1 MNEDLS
7 RLSKLIANCNKLY
20 CPLYTRFFDKENAQ
34 SSYRISQF
42 EWSSKYSP
50 SKISIKNESFGAKL
64 AIIMESPPPK
74 FNEYFYGEEGGLYD
88 ENGLVDK
95 EEGLFACI
103 LKALIKSV
111 GQEVLEGPTGHS
123 IVTDKM
129 NALKWVAE
137 QGIVIIDASKCR
149 FKISDAFNSDKIS
162 SAEMRKSFNQ
172 CSEILEIQ
180 LRHINPYKI
189 VVGIANVYDSEVV
202 DSVVSRLGFNNRF
215 IKDRILSPFHGR
227 SAEFIDKIS
236 NIITDI
242 NKSFQQSI

>member
-1 MNEDLS
+1 MNEEFS
-7 RLSKLIANCNKLY
+7 RLSKLIADCNKSN
-20 CPLYTRFFDKENAQ
+20 CPLYTKFFDKDNAQ
-34 SSYRISQF
+34 SSFRISHF
-42 EWSSKYSP
+42 EWSSKFSP
-50 SKISIKNESFGAKL
+50 PKISINNIAYGAKL
-64 AIIMESPPPK
+64 AIIMESPPPY
-74 FNEYFYGEEGGLYD
+74 FNEYFYGEKGGLYN
-88 ENGLVDK
+88 EHGETDK
-95 EEGLFACI
+95 KEGLFACI

-129 NALKWVAE
+129 NALKWIAE

-180 LRHINPYKI
+180 LRYLDPYKI
-189 VVGIANVYDSEVV
+189 VVGIASVYDSEVV
-202 DSVVSRLGFNNRF
+202 DSVVRRLGFNNRF